1 MVVVVF
7 GARGNVGRHVADGLL
22 AAGEQVRAVSRT
34 PAAGRTPQLE
44 AVAADLGRPETL
56 PAALEGAD
64 TMFLYGM
71 LDPQNPYDIEKVVAT
86 ATTAGIR
93 QVVLLSS
100 VSVLDPDAG
109 HHPVPR
115 LNRTIEQAVQ
125 RSGMD
130 WTFLRPGTFATNT
143 RTWWAESIRTDN
155 VVRLPYPLAQSAPVH
170 EKDIAALAVTALTE
184 PGHSHQTYTI
194 YGAESLT
201 LQRQVEHIGEAIDRP
216 IRIEH
221 ISDEQAR
228 AEVARTMHPVVAE
241 AIVSQ
246 WAAAN
251 GVPAL
256 TSVIVEKITGRP
268 AHTYAQWAVDHADD
282 FRQPIDRPGNVTS
295 SSNDKDPR

>member
-1 MVVVVF
+1 MVAVVF
-7 GARGNVGRHVADGLL
+7 GARGNVARHVADGLL

-34 PAAGRTPQLE
+34 PASGSTSGWE
-44 AVAADLGRPETL
+44 AVAADLDRPETL
-56 PAALEGAD
+56 PAALDGAD
-64 TMFLYGM
+64 KMFLYGM
-71 LDPQNPYDIEKVVAT
+71 LDPQKPYDIEKVAAAAT
-86 ATTAGIR
+86 AAGIR

-100 VSVLDPDAG
+100 VSVVNHDAD
-109 HHPVPR
+109 HPVPR
-115 LNRTIEQAVQ
+115 LNRTIEQAIQ

-130 WTFLRPGTFATNT
+130 WTFVRPGTFAINT

-184 PGHSHQTYTI
+184 PGHSHQAYTV

-201 LQRQVEHIGEAIDRP
+201 LQRQVEHIGEALDRR

-221 ISDEQAR
+221 VSDEQAR
-228 AEVARTMHPVVAE
+228 ADVGRTMHPVVAE

-246 WAAAN
+246 WAAAD

-256 TSVIVEKITGRP
+256 TSVIAGKITGTP
-268 AHTYAQWAVDHADD
+268 THTYAQWAVDHVGD
-282 FRQPIDRPGNVTS
+282 FR
-295 SSNDKDPR
+295 

>member
-1 MVVVVF
+1 MVAVVF

-22 AAGEQVRAVSRT
+22 VAGEQVRAVSRT
-34 PAAGRTPQLE
+34 PAAGLTPGCE
-44 AVAADLGRPETL
+44 AVVADLERPETL
-56 PAALEGAD
+56 PAALDGAD
-64 TMFLYGM
+64 KVFLYGM
-71 LDPQNPYDIEKVVAT
+71 LDPQKPYDIEKVA
-86 ATTAGIR
+86 AAAAAAGIR

-100 VSVLDPDAG
+100 VSVVLDPDAD
-109 HHPVPR
+109 HPVAR
-115 LNRTIEQAVQ
+115 LNRMIEQAVQ

-184 PGHSHQTYTI
+184 PGHSHQAYTI

-201 LQRQVEHIGEAIDRP
+201 LQRQVEHIGEAIGRH
-216 IRIEH
+216 IRVEH

-246 WAAAN
+246 WAAAD
-251 GVPAL
+251 GVVAV
-256 TSVIVEKITGRP
+256 TSVIAEKITGAP

-282 FRQPIDRPGNVTS
+282 FR
-295 SSNDKDPR
+295 

>member
-22 AAGEQVRAVSRT
+22 AAGEQVRAVVRT
-34 PAAGRTPQLE
+34 PAAGLTPGLD
-44 AVAADLGRPETL
+44 AVRADLDRPETL
-56 PAALEGAD
+56 PAVLDGAD
-64 TMFLYGM
+64 KMFLYGM
-71 LDPQNPYDIEKVVAT
+71 LNPQRPYDIEKVVAT
-86 ATTAGIR
+86 AAAAGIR

-100 VSVLDPDAG
+100 VSVLEPDAG
-109 HHPVPR
+109 HPVPL

-130 WTFLRPGTFATNT
+130 WTFLRPGSFAVNT
-143 RTWWAESIRTDN
+143 RTWWADSIRADN

-216 IRIEH
+216 IQIEH
-221 ISDEQAR
+221 VSDEQAR
-228 AEVARTMHPVVAE
+228 AEVGRTMHPVVAE

-246 WAAAN
+246 WAAAS

-256 TSVIVEKITGRP
+256 TSTIVEKITGAP
-268 AHTYAQWAVDHADD
+268 AHTYAQWAVGHADD
-282 FRQPIDRPGNVTS
+282 FR
-295 SSNDKDPR
+295 

>member
-1 MVVVVF
+1 MVAVVF

-34 PAAGRTPQLE
+34 PAAGPTPKWE
-44 AVAADLGRPETL
+44 AVTADLERPETL
-56 PAALEGAD
+56 PAALDGAD
-64 TMFLYGM
+64 KMFLYGM
-71 LDPQNPYDIEKVVAT
+71 LDPQRPYDIDKVAAA

-100 VSVLDPDAG
+100 VAVLDPDAD
-109 HHPVPR
+109 HPVPR
-115 LNRTIEQAVQ
+115 LNRTIEQAIQ

-155 VVRLPYPLAQSAPVH
+155 VVRLSYPLAQSAPVH

-184 PGHSHQTYTI
+184 PGHSHQAYTI

-201 LQRQVEHIGEAIDRP
+201 LRRQVEHIGEALGRR

-221 ISDEQAR
+221 VSDEQAR
-228 AEVARTMHPVVAE
+228 AEVGRTMHPVVAE

-251 GVPAL
+251 GVPVP
-256 TSVIVEKITGRP
+256 TSAIAEKITGTP
-268 AHTYAQWAVDHADD
+268 AHTYAQWAVDHSDD
-282 FRQPIDRPGNVTS
+282 FR
-295 SSNDKDPR
+295 

>member
-7 GARGNVGRHVADGLL
+7 GARGNVGRHVTDGLL
-22 AAGEQVRAVSRT
+22 AAGEHVRAVSRT
-34 PAAGRTPQLE
+34 PAAGRTPGLE
-44 AVAADLGRPETL
+44 AVAADLDRPETL
-56 PAALEGAD
+56 RAALDGAD
-64 TMFLYGM
+64 KLFLYGM
-71 LDPQNPYDIEKVVAT
+71 LNPQKPYDIEKVAAT
-86 ATTAGIR
+86 AAAAGIR

-100 VSVLDPDAG
+100 VAVLDPDAD
-109 HHPVPR
+109 HPVPL
-115 LNRTIEQAVQ
+115 LNRTIEQAIQ

-201 LQRQVEHIGEAIDRP
+201 LRRQVEHIGEAIDRP

-221 ISDEQAR
+221 ISDKQAR
-228 AEVARTMHPVVAE
+228 AEVGRTMHPIVAE

-256 TSVIVEKITGRP
+256 TSAIVEKITGAP
-268 AHTYAQWAVDHADD
+268 AHTYAQWAVDHAND
-282 FRQPIDRPGNVTS
+282 FHGSRPGLQPH
-295 SSNDKDPR
+295 DIER

>member
-1 MVVVVF
+1 MVAVVF

-22 AAGEQVRAVSRT
+22 VAGEQVRAVNRT
-34 PAAGRTPQLE
+34 PAAGLTPGCE
-44 AVAADLGRPETL
+44 AVVADLDRPETL
-56 PAALEGAD
+56 PAALDGAD
-64 TMFLYGM
+64 KVFLYGM
-71 LDPQNPYDIEKVVAT
+71 LDPQKPYDIEKFAVA
-86 ATTAGIR
+86 AAAAGIR

-100 VSVLDPDAG
+100 VSVVLDPDAD
-109 HHPVPR
+109 HPVAR

-143 RTWWAESIRTDN
+143 RTWWAETIRTDN

-184 PGHSHQTYTI
+184 PGHSHQAYTI

-201 LQRQVEHIGEAIDRP
+201 LQRQVEHIGEAIGRH
-216 IRIEH
+216 IRVEH

-246 WAAAN
+246 WAAAD
-251 GVPAL
+251 GVVAM
-256 TSVIVEKITGRP
+256 TSVIAEKITDAP

-282 FRQPIDRPGNVTS
+282 FR
-295 SSNDKDPR
+295 

>member
-1 MVVVVF
+1 MVAVVF
-7 GARGNVGRHVADGLL
+7 GARGNVGRHVVDGLL

-34 PAAGRTPQLE
+34 PAAGSTAGWE
-44 AVAADLGRPETL
+44 AVAADLDRPETL
-56 PAALEGAD
+56 PAALDGAD

-71 LDPQNPYDIEKVVAT
+71 LDPWKPYDIEKVAAAAT
-86 ATTAGIR
+86 AAGIR

-100 VSVLDPDAG
+100 VSVLNPDAD
-109 HHPVPR
+109 HPVPR
-115 LNRTIEQAVQ
+115 LNRAIEQAVQ

-184 PGHSHQTYTI
+184 PGHSHQAYTI

-201 LQRQVEHIGEAIDRP
+201 LQRQVEYIGQALGRR
-216 IRIEH
+216 IRIDH
-221 ISDEQAR
+221 VSDEQAR
-228 AEVARTMHPVVAE
+228 AEVGSTMHPVVAE

-246 WAAAN
+246 WAAAH
-251 GVPAL
+251 GIPAL
-256 TSVIVEKITGRP
+256 TSVIAEKITGAP
-268 AHTYAQWAVDHADD
+268 AHPYAQWAVDHADD
-282 FRQPIDRPGNVTS
+282 FR
-295 SSNDKDPR
+295 

>member
-1 MVVVVF
+1 MVAVVF
-7 GARGNVGRHVADGLL
+7 GARGNVGRHVAGGLL
-22 AAGEQVRAVSRT
+22 AAGEQVRAVNRT
-34 PAAGRTPQLE
+34 PAADSTPGCE
-44 AVAADLGRPETL
+44 AVVADLERPETL
-56 PAALEGAD
+56 PAALDGAD
-64 TMFLYGM
+64 KVFLYGM
-71 LDPQNPYDIEKVVAT
+71 LDPRKPYDIEKVA
-86 ATTAGIR
+86 AAAAAAGIR

-100 VSVLDPDAG
+100 VSVVLDPDAD
-109 HHPVPR
+109 HPVTR
-115 LNRTIEQAVQ
+115 RNRTIEQAVQ

-155 VVRLPYPLAQSAPVH
+155 VVRLPRPFAQSAPVH

-184 PGHSHQTYTI
+184 PGHSHQAYTI

-201 LQRQVEHIGEAIDRP
+201 LQRQVEHIGEAIGRH

-228 AEVARTMHPVVAE
+228 TEVARTMHPVVAE

-246 WAAAN
+246 WAAAD
-251 GVPAL
+251 GVAAA
-256 TSVIVEKITGRP
+256 TSAIAEKITGAP

-282 FRQPIDRPGNVTS
+282 FR
-295 SSNDKDPR
+295 